1 MSIISP
7 KSSLS
12 QTRQSRGKLSEVCG
26 EKDLYKRGFE
36 PTVKKREGVK
46 KGINDDVHELPWVK
60 CAAVSV
66 KEADEK
72 WQEISLN
79 PIFHNGKKWKSDPE
93 STRETGSTPKINH
106 F

>member
-46 KGINDDVHELPWVK
+46 KGINDDVHELP
-60 CAAVSV
+60 
-66 KEADEK
+66 
-72 WQEISLN
+72 
-79 PIFHNGKKWKSDPE
+79 
-93 STRETGSTPKINH
+93 
-106 F
+106 